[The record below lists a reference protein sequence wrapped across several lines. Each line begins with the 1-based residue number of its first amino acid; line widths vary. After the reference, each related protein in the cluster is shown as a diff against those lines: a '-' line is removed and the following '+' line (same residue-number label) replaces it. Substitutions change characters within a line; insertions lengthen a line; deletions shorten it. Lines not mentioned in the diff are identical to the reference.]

1 MKETDDYIF
10 GIRCNGVSV
19 EVSLISIDEDQS
31 KFDYIC
37 NVFLE
42 NFYNGNGTYNISI
55 VNKDNIPGMAVGKWR
70 IKKAWIRFDWGCSK
84 SKLIME
90 DPDGSET
97 CELLADSQKGS
108 ASSQS
113 FDVPSLART
122 IFSKA
127 QSIVRD
133 YPNAKVYNAVA
144 ELQELKRSLR
154 FASLSRQDDGS
165 ERYISDIE
173 FALRKLVQYLNVYKT
188 TRDLLSKEEDQRS
201 QLLFK
206 DLSAECRHLLLEL
219 KNEIINNG

>member
-1 MKETDDYIF
+1 MKKTDDCIF

-19 EVSLISIDEDQS
+19 EVSQISIDEDQS

-42 NFYNGNGTYNISI
+42 KSWNGNGTYEVSI

-70 IKKAWIRFDWGCSK
+70 IKKAWISFNWGDSM
-84 SKLIME
+84 SRLIME

-97 CELLADSQKGS
+97 SELVADSQKGS
-108 ASSQS
+108 ASGFSVS
-113 FDVPSLART
+113 SLARS

-127 QSIVRD
+127 QSTVRD

-144 ELQELKRSLR
+144 ELQELKRSLP

-173 FALRKLVQYLNVYKT
+173 FALRKLAQYLNVYKT
-188 TRDLLSKEEDQRS
+188 TRDLLRKEEDQRS

-206 DLSAECRHLLLEL
+206 NLTAECRHLLLEL

>member
-1 MKETDDYIF
+1 MRKMDDYIF
-10 GIRCNGVSV
+10 GIRCNGVSI
-19 EVSLISIDEDQS
+19 EVSLISVDEDQS

-37 NVFLE
+37 NVFLKHSC
-42 NFYNGNGTYNISI
+42 NGNGTYDISI

-70 IKKAWIRFDWGCSK
+70 IKKAWISFNWGDSM
-84 SKLIME
+84 SRLIME

-97 CELLADSQKGS
+97 SELVADSQKGS
-108 ASSQS
+108 ASR
-113 FDVPSLART
+113 FDVPTLART

-127 QSIVRD
+127 QSIARD

-144 ELQELKRSLR
+144 ELQKSKFFWGRHKILLR
-154 FASLSRQDDGS
+154 RQDDGS
-165 ERYISDIE
+165 KEYISNIE
-173 FALRKLVQYLNVYKT
+173 SVLRQFGQLLTMYKT
-188 TRDLLSKEEDQRS
+188 TIDLLSTEEDERS